1 MREEKKTNRTKDI
14 FRLFSGALIPFAFF
28 FLQFIECLHE
38 NAGFFLCAGEYSWI
52 FVYSFKQKKKL
63 LWLSVYNYR
72 ILERICLQM
81 YKPINSSHFDRQCKG
96 DVAYLNRFF
105 FCIFSSLSIL
115 KFYRFF
121 PALALKFLDSMSEG
135 KKSGSLDLNGNFPLL
150 PKAINYTM
158 IIMVDVFFLFCLSS
172 NSFRSIAIIIPDRE
186 SSVGD
191 QAHFGCIFYSPW

>member
-105 FCIFSSLSIL
+105 FLHILLSVHLEILSIFSCSGTEISW
-115 KFYRFF
+115 FYERR
-121 PALALKFLDSMSEG
+121 
-135 KKSGSLDLNGNFPLL
+135 KK
-150 PKAINYTM
+150 K
-158 IIMVDVFFLFCLSS
+158 
-172 NSFRSIAIIIPDRE
+172 R
-186 SSVGD
+186 
-191 QAHFGCIFYSPW
+191 